1 MKYILKIVGLVWI
14 VLMMTSCG
22 EESVSVNIP
31 DNKLSIVLEKSKLN
45 KESNTLELNLFL
57 KNDYSKD
64 ITVSLE
70 SLNIAIE
77 PCHIKKIELTPKE
90 IKFSSKIK
98 GLNVYANI
106 ELNDNCIPL
115 SFNLKGETK
124 LSLANGDSNSIS
136 YDSSKVLL
144 PDFVKTGES
153 SETNGTTENN
163 SSIPVTKDEPYFFY
177 NIPTE
182 IEVIKPSSPYSF
194 RIQVVDSKD
203 KVVSGQNIAILA
215 YDVRY
220 GEVSTMNVL
229 TDRNGFA
236 TFVFTSTKSLK
247 GLSTQTLAL
256 RLEMEHAGVKKV
268 VSVDFKFKES
278 LISTSKNDY
287 YLINPTKLSIEAPS
301 TEQNISIYLVDSENV
316 GIPSKNIKISTPNS
330 KYGSLL
336 SSSVTTDA
344 SGRAVFTYTSPV
356 DILIIDREEVEL
368 NLTFTEDE
376 VTVKEIAT
384 LTFYGTSRG
393 IPKNNYKFI
402 NATDLII
409 DTASKEESISIDL
422 VDNRGVGVENKEI
435 KITTPNNKFGFI
447 KYSKS
452 TTNESGKVTF
462 SYTSPIDILSMD
474 GQSIDL
480 NLTFTENDISI
491 TETVTVTILK
501 KSAINYHLINANN
514 ITVNLPK
521 VEQSISID
529 LVDNQNNPVAGKDI
543 KISALDSKFGSI
555 QNSVVTTNVSGR
567 ATFAYTSSTDLTSI
581 DGTNTDVNLTFK
593 EDGVTISKVVTI
605 TILKKSAIDYHL
617 INAKDI
623 IVDLPKVEQSIS
635 IDLVD
640 NQNNPVSGKD
650 IKISALDSKFGS
662 IQNSV
667 VTTNVSGRATFTY
680 TSSEDLTAIDGTN
693 TDVNLTFKE
702 DGVTISKVVTFTI
715 LKKSK
720 IPYHII
726 NTSNL
731 IVDVAS
737 QTYQLNAYLVDDR
750 AVAVS
755 GKKIEITTPDSR
767 YGTFSSSF
775 EETANSTGKVSFIY
789 TAPVDLR
796 PIDGENID
804 VNLTFTEDDVTIT
817 RVINI
822 KIIKK
827 STLTYNLINT
837 VDLLME
843 FPLKEYAINAYLVDD
858 RGVAVS
864 GKKIEITT
872 PDSKFGSL
880 SSSIEE
886 TEVSTGKVSFIFTSP
901 EDIRAIEGEIT
912 TVTLIFTEDDVEI
925 RKTVQLSFIAGV
937 EDSTLPTVVI
947 PNDLEEI
954 ILSSNSQT
962 IDIPVKV
969 FKDITPYTQGSVN
982 IQLPEK
988 VLDGVDVGSFTS
1000 FSVPVNEDGEA
1011 LLTYTGP
1018 SNLKALIDAGDLN
1031 STFKIYHSENTSN
1044 ENRKSLIIK
1053 YEVSGDDYIPIN
1065 YSLNIITKNSDF
1077 SMGIP
1082 DIEKT
1087 FSVVLKDSEGNTI
1100 NEKDVNISVLEVQTQ
1115 NSLIVQ
1121 LFDSNTSSLVDS
1133 LSLELKNNSP
1143 FILKSKRLS
1152 GLAPIKVSMT
1162 FRDINDKVQTLS
1174 TVVNVRVLSGL
1185 PSAISISYLSTGQDT
1200 ERAKYEEKFIVS
1212 VTDEYA
1218 NKVNTQPYISLGA
1231 IVGYAV
1237 DGLEGSSRESNL
1249 TKRLFYGKKDIDF
1262 GRAEGVIDDLGDND
1276 VHATTF
1282 SDTTVA
1288 RSDVFQYVNSEG
1300 ANSDKLLVFGRG
1312 KSYDAMG
1319 KWDFNK
1325 LDNSTLNLQDD
1336 YFGQTTG
1343 ELYYAVGHNYYQDQ
1357 CLDDGREWIGTTGS
1371 ETYQLDDEGSVVVS
1385 YKYDYQLMGKDAS
1398 IWVNLNGYQPNIAKN
1413 IRIGEVVKHTLRG
1426 IGLVQVPANG
1436 YGLEKATSGNVT
1448 FQIWQENTTEPYRNA
1463 HFGWSIAEGSNCA
1476 ITSVTS
1482 SNPFDARTCNNGYSS
1497 EGRAYIT
1504 FGLQA
1509 PVDKPCTF
1517 NIHRVLIAHEF

>member
-605 TILKKSAIDYHL
+605 TILKKS
-617 INAKDI
+617 
-623 IVDLPKVEQSIS
+623 
-635 IDLVD
+635 
-640 NQNNPVSGKD
+640 
-650 IKISALDSKFGS
+650 
-662 IQNSV
+662 
-667 VTTNVSGRATFTY
+667 
-680 TSSEDLTAIDGTN
+680 
-693 TDVNLTFKE
+693 
-702 DGVTISKVVTFTI
+702 
-715 LKKSK
+715 K

-755 GKKIEITTPDSR
+755 GKKIEITTPNSR

-901 EDIRAIEGEIT
+901 EDIRAIEGETT

-1218 NKVNTQPYISLGA
+1218 NKVNTQPYISLGS